1 MIGGSRSKLTL
12 STLWRERQLSDDDF
26 GLDDFALEPELLEP
40 EPLEPEPLEPEPLE
54 PEPLE
59 PEVFAPELSDFVAD
73 DELSLEEEPLSEL
86 ELLESLVVDDAAVV
100 DAGFLPRLSVL
111 KKPEPLKVT
120 PTGVKT
126 FLTGNI
132 SPESGWA
139 ISVRLSSWKPCWTS
153 MVSPV
158 STNLYT

>member
-1 MIGGSRSKLTL
+1 VFSSDRWAIGGSRSPPTL
-12 STLWRERQLSDDDF
+12 SPLRVRQLSDDDF
-26 GLDDFALEPELLEP
+26 ELDD
-40 EPLEPEPLEPEPLE
+40 EPLEPESLEPALFEL
-54 PEPLE
+54 
-59 PEVFAPELSDFVAD
+59 ELSDFVAD
-73 DELSLEEEPLSEL
+73 DEVSLDDEPLSEFDEPVL
-86 ELLESLVVDDAAVV
+86 FESPVVDDDAGV
-100 DAGFLPRLSVL
+100 DADFLPRLSVL

-120 PTGVKT
+120 PTGVNT
-126 FLTGNI
+126 FLTGST

>member
-1 MIGGSRSKLTL
+1 MV
-12 STLWRERQLSDDDF
+12 DDF
-26 GLDDFALEPELLEP
+26 SRDEDPVDA
-40 EPLEPEPLEPEPLE
+40 EPLEPAPLEPAL
-54 PEPLE
+54 
-59 PEVFAPELSDFVAD
+59 FELSDFVAD
-73 DELSLEEEPLSEL
+73 VSLDDEPLSEP
-86 ELLESLVVDDAAVV
+86 ELVVFESPVV
-100 DAGFLPRLSVL
+100 DAGAVDACFLPRLSVL
-111 KKPEPLKVT
+111 KKPDPLKVT

-126 FLTGNI
+126 FLTGSS